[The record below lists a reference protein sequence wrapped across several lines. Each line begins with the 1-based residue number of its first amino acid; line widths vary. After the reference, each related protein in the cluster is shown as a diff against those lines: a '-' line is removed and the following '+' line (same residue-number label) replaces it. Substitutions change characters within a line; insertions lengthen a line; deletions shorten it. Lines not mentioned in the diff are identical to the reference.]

1 MNELTVNGKQN
12 FMGKEIPVVLGG
24 FGEEKKCICDKTI
37 AEIHNQPV
45 PEIRRRINDNISRF
59 RENVDFIDLKVIVQN
74 DNNNVM
80 GESHDNFLSDLGYTQ
95 MQISKAEHIYL
106 LSERGYAKLIKIMD
120 TDLAWEIHDRLID
133 EYFAMREIVN
143 SDEQIKSKLLLQIYN
158 GGTQGVIAAK
168 ELAAIEIKE
177 ATEPLKEEIGHKE
190 DVIIGLVDDISLAE
204 KRQILNRVVRYNHA
218 NYQERWALLYREF
231 ENKYHIDLQK
241 RLDNYN
247 RDNKPKCKNKL
258 DYIDR
263 IMNKIPE
270 LYEIATK
277 LFENDIKALIDEM
290 YQAATA

>member
-1 MNELTVNGKQN
+1 MLQE
-12 FMGKEIPVVLGG
+12 
-24 FGEEKKCICDKTI
+24 
-37 AEIHNQPV
+37 
-45 PEIRRRINDNISRF
+45 
-59 RENVDFIDLKVIVQN
+59 
-74 DNNNVM
+74 
-80 GESHDNFLSDLGYTQ
+80 LGYAKQSITQ
-95 MQISKAEHIYL
+95 AEHIYL

-120 TDLAWEIHDRLID
+120 TDLAWEIHDKLID
-133 EYFAMREIVN
+133 EYFTMCEIIN
-143 SDEQIKSKLLLQIYN
+143 SNEQIKSRLLLQIYN
-158 GGTQGVIAAK
+158 GGAQGVIAAK
-168 ELAAIEIKE
+168 ELTEIEIKE
-177 ATEPLKEEIGHKE
+177 ATKPLKEEIEYKE
-190 DVIIGLVDDISLAE
+190 NVIIGLVDDISLAE

-263 IMNKIPE
+263 IMSKIPE

>member
-24 FGEEKKCICDKTI
+24 FGEGKKCICDKTI

>member
-24 FGEEKKCICDKTI
+24 FGEGKKYICDKTI